1 MLIVKAEFHVD
12 ADDSQQAVD
21 HVVKGLL
28 RSDLLRVGSITGWD
42 VTKVSDRSIGYDGP
56 IWEIAYKYVE
66 DGVVVD

>member
-21 HVVKGLL
+21 H
-28 RSDLLRVGSITGWD
+28 
-42 VTKVSDRSIGYDGP
+42 DGP